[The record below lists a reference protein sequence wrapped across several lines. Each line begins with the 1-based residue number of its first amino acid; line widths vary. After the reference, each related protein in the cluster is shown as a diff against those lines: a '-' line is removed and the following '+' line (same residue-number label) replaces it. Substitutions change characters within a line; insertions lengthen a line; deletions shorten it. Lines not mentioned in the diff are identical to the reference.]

1 MKPHQKRQRS
11 HSQSGDRKSREMHPW
26 IVAVGLGMVGGLQ
39 APVPEAVSCRSHAAV
54 RMQADNLNLDDLF
67 NDKPPPSWGSPE
79 WRWGYADGAAHEVTL

>member
-11 HSQSGDRKSREMHPW
+11 HSHSGDRKSREMHPW
-26 IVAVGLGMVGGLQ
+26 IFAVGLGMVGGLQ